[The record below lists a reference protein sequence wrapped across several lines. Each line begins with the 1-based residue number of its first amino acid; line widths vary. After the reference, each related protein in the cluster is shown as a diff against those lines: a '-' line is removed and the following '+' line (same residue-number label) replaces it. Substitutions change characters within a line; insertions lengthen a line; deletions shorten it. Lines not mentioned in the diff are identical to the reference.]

1 MLLEKLE
8 SLDRSFKAR
17 EAFEDKF
24 GSLHGSREWRSGW

>member
-17 EAFEDKF
+17 EAFEDNF